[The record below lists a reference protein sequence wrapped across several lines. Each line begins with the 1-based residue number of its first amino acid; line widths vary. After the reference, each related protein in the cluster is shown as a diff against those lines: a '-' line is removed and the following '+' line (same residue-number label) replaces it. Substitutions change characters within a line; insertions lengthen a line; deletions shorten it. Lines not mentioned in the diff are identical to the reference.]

1 MIFSN
6 NPKIPRKKIF
16 TATALL
22 IFLLLLLLSAFSVI
36 SFIDLAVSSTSITF
50 SNNNPIEGELV
61 NISAMISNLG
71 NETATNATLQYLDDK
86 KEISNVTINV
96 PNFSSVAASLFWP
109 AEIGPNNISIIIDP
123 DNSIAESDE
132 TNNYASKKIAINGY
146 HTYFGKAAGYLALGI
161 NSKFLFQAKLPA
173 CNILMADTDSNVDF
187 SSLQAIGKKKN
198 AGNSNRDFEEIDTL
212 LGMATFSDSVTNL
225 FSVKHGGKMV
235 PKQVETFTIF
245 GTTIPDVPV
254 INSTNSSAF
263 LTGILWDISDDTV
276 GKNGEFDIINREDL
290 IFVTKINPS
299 QQGQYGV
306 YDYEIKI
313 PALLREYK
321 PGNPTVDFFI
331 DIDSCLS

>member
-71 NETATNATLQYLDDK
+71 IETATNATLQYLDDK

-132 TNNYASKKIAINGY
+132 TNNYASKKIAINGNV
-146 HTYFGKAAGYLALGI
+146 TNFGKHAGYIDLG
-161 NSKFLFQAKLPA
+161 
-173 CNILMADTDSNVDF
+173 
-187 SSLQAIGKKKN
+187 
-198 AGNSNRDFEEIDTL
+198 
-212 LGMATFSDSVTNL
+212 
-225 FSVKHGGKMV
+225 
-235 PKQVETFTIF
+235 
-245 GTTIPDVPV
+245 
-254 INSTNSSAF
+254 
-263 LTGILWDISDDTV
+263 
-276 GKNGEFDIINREDL
+276 
-290 IFVTKINPS
+290 
-299 QQGQYGV
+299 
-306 YDYEIKI
+306 
-313 PALLREYK
+313 
-321 PGNPTVDFFI
+321 
-331 DIDSCLS
+331 